1 MTVSYVITVNAC
13 FLVLLFSNIIV
24 ILKLSNHREW
34 YKQQKHNNNN
44 YTALPGV
51 NKYIHT
57 LIRISDFFEVFVSEL
72 KFSNHLCFTKEAAD
86 NKSTN

>member
-34 YKQQKHNNNN
+34 YKQQKHNNN